1 MYIYVKSVINRFL
14 NHRYYLHLQL
24 TQEPTLTV
32 LSLSFFWLGVGG
44 CWNFW
49 FQILI
54 FLCFRIPFRLYIE
67 FFLVT
72 VASESLFP
80 LSQDDI
86 NDAADDGER
95 EGYPSQ
101 DVGISKGGRGTVP
114 FRVTNG
120 KDGRPGYHAYTCKE
134 LEDAGQVESS
144 TFCKSE
150 ELAEEEK
157 QGQDA
162 KDYG

>member
-1 MYIYVKSVINRFL
+1 MLKFL
-14 NHRYYLHLQL
+14 
-24 TQEPTLTV
+24 V
-32 LSLSFFWLGVGG
+32 S
-44 CWNFW
+44 NFN
-49 FQILI
+49 L

-72 VASESLFP
+72 VAYESLFP

-101 DVGISKGGRGTVP
+101 DVGIAKGGRGTVP

-134 LEDAGQVESS
+134 LEDASQVESS

-150 ELAEEEK
+150 ELAEKEK